1 MTNKRLVWYLKKEKK
16 IDDRQFGFR
25 KQKHNRCKIKNNK
38 ILDQFRR
45 KEKTIAIFFNVKKV
59 YKKINRNEAF
69 QQLYNMEI
77 QIRIM
82 ELIRELINES
92 EMIHIAEQTDRVGNF
107 KGGSNKCNSLP
118 GGN

>member
-1 MTNKRLVWYLKKEKK
+1 
-16 IDDRQFGFR
+16 
-25 KQKHNRCKIKNNK
+25 
-38 ILDQFRR
+38 
-45 KEKTIAIFFNVKKV
+45 
-59 YKKINRNEAF
+59 
-69 QQLYNMEI
+69 MEI